1 MLKTSWIHITAVL
14 ILGLLLAQTGLSFAK
29 SLGVNED
36 SWLQDV
42 EKRNSWW
49 SKKSVNEYGPVEQD
63 DYYKN
68 HDLTSKGTGLTTRSS
83 TELYSCYV
91 ETCVPDF
98 ISCAK
103 RSRTQ
108 KSFTSC
114 KLDHRL
120 CAINCWTLV
129 SGNVPGL

>member
-63 DYYKN
+63 DYYK
-68 HDLTSKGTGLTTRSS
+68 
-83 TELYSCYV
+83 SCYV